1 MAKNQLTFVKLLD
14 EFPGHPKI
22 VGLSDAAFRAY
33 IEALCY
39 CSRYLTDGAIPE
51 PAARRFASARSI
63 SELVSV
69 GLLDRHS
76 GSVHIHDYLEHQTS
90 REHVEIVKAKRAQ
103 AGRKGGANG

>member
-1 MAKNQLTFVKLLD
+1 MAKNQLTFIKLLD

-22 VGLSDAAFRAY
+22 VGLSDAAFRTY

-51 PAARRFASARSI
+51 QAARRFASPKSL
-63 SELVSV
+63 SELIAAD
-69 GLLDRHS
+69 LMERHS
-76 GSVHIHDYLEHQTS
+76 GAVHIHDYLEHQTS
-90 REHVEIVKAKRAQ
+90 RHHVELVKAKRAQ